1 MKMRACS
8 LCRTTLS
15 VMIVTALL
23 FAVSCGS
30 LDKSLSR
37 ISSAT
42 TTMEPTL
49 EESSSIDPET
59 QRLTAND
66 ELTEIV
72 NGYMETLVSGDV
84 EEVCKT
90 FGLERDQVLYPTYDE
105 DKDVFSAFF
114 QNSTYTVRGAMT
126 SDHSNYAVYV
136 DFSYPDLSGCFD
148 QVLSDPAFISET
160 AWAWIQALKNH
171 EGESEA
177 KAQLVRTAFLEAV
190 RRIQDGE
197 FIGKIKVSDSFAFHA
212 NPDKWLKT
220 EDPDFIFL
228 LGGDYYINRF
238 AYLSLRQEYMHS
250 DEYVQWFIASGE
262 LTVEEATAIVSEKAE
277 QVANSM

>member
-1 MKMRACS
+1 MRACS

-37 ISSAT
+37 VSST
-42 TTMEPTL
+42 TTSAEPTL
-49 EESSSIDPET
+49 EESSSEQT
-59 QRLTAND
+59 ESQRITAND

-72 NGYMETLVSGDV
+72 TGYMETLVSGDV

-90 FGLERDQVLYPTYDE
+90 FGLERAQVLYPTYDE
-105 DKDVFSAFF
+105 DNQVFSTFF
-114 QNSTYTVRGAMT
+114 QNSSYFVRGAMT
-126 SDHSNYAVYV
+126 SDHSNYSVYV
-136 DFSYPDLSGCFD
+136 EFSYPDLSGCFD

-171 EGESEA
+171 EGENEA
-177 KAQLVRTAFLEAV
+177 KAQLVKTAFLEAI

-197 FIGKIKVSDSFAFHA
+197 YIGKIKVSEAFTFHA
-212 NPDKWLKT
+212 NPDEWLKT

-238 AYLSLRQEYMHS
+238 AYMSLRQEYMHS
-250 DEYVQWFIASGE
+250 DEYVQWFIVSGD

-277 QVANSM
+277 QLANSM